1 VPTFDEQGVPG
12 YEAYAWQ
19 GLVVP
24 AATPA
29 TMVAELAKALQA
41 ALVSAPVKERFQALS
56 LEALP
61 GTPEQME
68 AYVASERE
76 RWGKVI
82 RANGIRAD

>member
-1 VPTFDEQGVPG
+1 
-12 YEAYAWQ
+12 
-19 GLVVP
+19 
-24 AATPA
+24 
-29 TMVAELAKALQA
+29 MKALHKLSTVGYVLA
-41 ALVSAPVKERFQALS
+41 ALLFFTCGFALIVLAGIEIWTAIAPGEDHPVKERFQALS

-82 RANGIRAD
+82 RANSIRAD